1 MEEAELFRSI
11 LEGLHAAVYVI
22 DRAGKILFWNDCAE
36 RITGHLRQEMMGRSF
51 NDNFLGQT
59 DGDGNNLAGALSPV
73 ARTFRD
79 GKPINSQISLRH
91 KEGHRVPV
99 ELHTF
104 ALRDSHNLVTAV
116 VESFEE
122 SIAVAEWDR
131 RLGQAR
137 DLRLSRPSQ
146 WRPDACGDSVAR
158 SRTPRNL
165 CGALRTIFCS
175 LH

>member
-1 MEEAELFRSI
+1 MSMEEAELFRSI

-22 DRAGKILFWNDCAE
+22 DRAGKILFWNDGAE

-51 NDNFLGQT
+51 SDNFLGQA

-131 RLGQAR
+131 RQGKLATYGCLDPASGV
-137 DLRLSRPSQ
+137 LTH
-146 WRPDACGDSVAR
+146 CGDSVAR
-158 SRTPRNL
+158 SRTPRNF
-165 CGALRTIFCS
+165 CGALRTI
-175 LH
+175 